1 MFKDEDKTAVN
12 EKDIGTDE
20 KNVFNN
26 ENPDKD
32 IIKDDDKKV
41 IVSNE
46 EDLGIDK
53 QNKDKPINKNEV
65 NNGNEIMDSLLNI
78 MKKDYSK
85 EFDKVSISD
94 FGPLKHGR
102 WGQFSFIL
110 NFLV

>member
-20 KNVFNN
+20 KIFNN
-26 ENPDKD
+26 ENPNKD
-32 IIKDDDKKV
+32 VIKDEDKKV
-41 IVSNE
+41 IVGNE
-46 EDLGIDK
+46 EDLGINK
-53 QNKDKPINKNEV
+53 QNKDKQFNKDEV
-65 NNGNEIMDSLLNI
+65 NNGNEIMDSLLNLI
-78 MKKDYSK
+78 KKDYSK